1 MKQFRAPLLSI
12 VFILNFSL
20 FIHPVQLFG
29 GLNYSDAT
37 RGASGNYQA
46 VVSSPAEIHTL
57 DTFAWAVTLQPGIV
71 TLDAIQQTQSTKR
84 ADFTSFSPFMPDDN
98 RPTGA
103 LRGTV
108 FDEATLEPLAGVN
121 VLLEGTVLGAATD
134 LDGRFD
140 IPRVP
145 VGVYNVR
152 VQYIGFETRTLTDVV
167 VSSSRA
173 TNLDV
178 RLAEMVI
185 QGSEV
190 TITAGFFQRQRE
202 TPVSRVGFN
211 PEEIR
216 RSPGSGQ
223 ELSRILAALPGVASG
238 GDINQD
244 LMVRGGSPNENA
256 FYIDNILMPG
266 VAHFSL
272 PGGSSNGPIGIV
284 NTDLIADAQF
294 SAGGFQASFGN
305 YLSSVTEIT
314 YREGNRNGLQ
324 GDALFS
330 MAGLGFNAEG
340 GFSQRRG
347 SFLVSARRSYLD
359 LIASALNTG
368 GAPRYSDVQ
377 AKLVY
382 DPNQRNR
389 LTGLLIWG
397 KSRFDTSIDEAIEQG
412 LTNAFS
418 TGNVQVTA
426 GINHRYIW
434 KSSGFTQ
441 TSVSYSNKV
450 DDILGTR
457 ISNGS
462 TTERFD
468 IVNDFFFFRSVSRYA
483 VSTNLNLEFGGDA
496 RYEWHQYDY
505 FIESYRDRL
514 GNFRPEVNQDITIE
528 GLLAGVYAMGSYRV
542 QPRWT
547 LTGGFRADYTQY
559 NGNIDI
565 APRISSNVAVTER
578 LDFSL
583 AYGIYYQP
591 NTRYLM
597 SRDRDTR
604 KLENMRAMHYVAGLG
619 YQLTEDTRL
628 AFEVY
633 LKEYDQIPRHR
644 QGAGEVFVP
653 EYMPD
658 NFLGTHGV
666 LASDGRAR
674 AYGVDLLLQKKL
686 AQNLYGM
693 VSISAFRSKYEAFDG
708 TWYNRNYDNRL
719 LLNVIGG
726 YRPNERHE
734 FSARW
739 SFQGGGPWTP
749 FDQSASIAT
758 GNGIF
763 DMTRFNAERLPD
775 YHTLYLRADRRVFFQ
790 RSSMVTFVELWNTYG
805 RRNLAGY
812 YWSSTRQETVG
823 VRQFGFLPVGG
834 VKFEF

>member
-1 MKQFRAPLLSI
+1 MKHAHLLALAYSSI
-12 VFILNFSL
+12 LAGLLVISPMQLYSSSASHDGPRTPSDVSTLPAIYPGEAQSEGSERPAGSVRGIILD
-20 FIHPVQLFG
+20 G
-29 GLNYSDAT
+29 
-37 RGASGNYQA
+37 
-46 VVSSPAEIHTL
+46 
-57 DTFAWAVTLQPGIV
+57 
-71 TLDAIQQTQSTKR
+71 
-84 ADFTSFSPFMPDDN
+84 
-98 RPTGA
+98 
-103 LRGTV
+103 
-108 FDEATLEPLAGVN
+108 ATLEPLVGVN
-121 VLLEGTVLGAATD
+121 VLLEGSTLGAASD
-134 LDGRFD
+134 LDGRFE
-140 IPRVP
+140 IPQVP

-167 VSSSRA
+167 VSTRRT
-173 TNLDV
+173 TNLDI
-178 RLAEMVI
+178 RLREVVI
-185 QGSEV
+185 IGSEV
-190 TITAGFFQRQRE
+190 TITAGFFQRQQE
-202 TPVSRVGFN
+202 APVSRVGFN

-266 VAHFSL
+266 VAHFTL

-284 NTDLIADAQF
+284 NTDLIGDVQF
-294 SAGGFQASFGN
+294 SAGAYQASFGN
-305 YLSSVTEIT
+305 HLSSVTEIT

-340 GFSQRRG
+340 GFARRRG
-347 SFLVSARRSYLD
+347 SYLISARRSYLD

-368 GAPRYSDVQ
+368 GAPRYNDIQLKTVFDV
-377 AKLVY
+377 
-382 DPNQRNR
+382 NQRNR

-397 KSRFDTSIDEAIEQG
+397 MSRFDTTIEEALEQG

-434 KSSGFTQ
+434 SGSGFTQ

-457 ISNGS
+457 ISDGN

-468 IVNDFFFFRSVSRYA
+468 ITNEYFALRSVSRYA
-483 VSTNLNLEFGGDA
+483 VSRDFNVEFGGDA
-496 RYEWHQYDY
+496 RFERHHYDY
-505 FIESYRDRL
+505 FVESYRDRI
-514 GNFRPEVNQDITIE
+514 GNFRPEVIQNITIE
-528 GLLAGVYAMGSYRV
+528 GTLAGAFAMASYRV
-542 QPRWT
+542 LPQWII
-547 LTGGFRADYTQY
+547 TGGLRADYTSY
-559 NGNIDI
+559 NGNADVSPRLSTNI
-565 APRISSNVAVTER
+565 AVSER
-578 LDFSL
+578 LDVSA

-591 NTRYLM
+591 NTRYMM
-597 SRDRDTR
+597 SRDQDTR
-604 KLENMRAMHYVAGLG
+604 NLDNIRASHYVAGLG

-628 AFEVY
+628 TFEVY

-644 QGAGEVFVP
+644 AAGGEVLVP
-653 EYMPD
+653 EYLPD
-658 NFLGTHGV
+658 NFFGTQGEIV
-666 LASDGRAR
+666 SDGTAWSR
-674 AYGVDLLLQKKL
+674 GVDVLIQKKL
-686 AQNLYGM
+686 ARNLYGM
-693 VSISAFRSKYEAFDG
+693 VSVSAFRSRYEGYDG
-708 TWYNRNYDNRL
+708 NWYSRNYDNRL
-719 LLNVIGG
+719 LFNVIGG

-739 SFQGGGPWTP
+739 SYQGGGPWTP
-749 FDQSASIAT
+749 FDEAASIAT
-758 GNGIF
+758 GNGIY
-763 DMTRFNAERLPD
+763 DMNQFNAERLPA

-790 RSSMVTFVELWNTYG
+790 RSTMVTFVELWNTYG

-812 YWSSTRQETVG
+812 YWSSTKQETVA

>member
-1 MKQFRAPLLSI
+1 MKRYYAPVSAGIIILIALLLIS
-12 VFILNFSL
+12 
-20 FIHPVQLFG
+20 PVQLFSTM
-29 GLNYSDAT
+29 LISDAVT
-37 RGASGNYQA
+37 EAS
-46 VVSSPAEIHTL
+46 VFH
-57 DTFAWAVTLQPGIV
+57 VTEH
-71 TLDAIQQTQSTKR
+71 
-84 ADFTSFSPFMPDDN
+84 
-98 RPTGA
+98 GA
-103 LRGTV
+103 LVGTDSDRPVGSVRGV
-108 FDEATLEPLAGVN
+108 VLDEATLEPLAGVN
-121 VLLEGTVLGAATD
+121 VLLEGTSFGAASD
-134 LDGRFD
+134 LDGRFE

-152 VQYIGFETRTLTDVV
+152 VQYIGFETRTFTDIV
-167 VSSSRA
+167 VSTRRA
-173 TNLDV
+173 TNLDI
-178 RLAEMVI
+178 RLKEVI
-185 QGSEV
+185 IVGSEV
-190 TITAGFFQRQRE
+190 TITAGFFQRQQE
-202 TPVSRVGFN
+202 APVSRVGFN

-266 VAHFSL
+266 VAHFTL

-284 NTDLIADAQF
+284 NTDLIGDVQF
-294 SAGGFQASFGN
+294 SAGAYQASFGN

-340 GFSQRRG
+340 GFAKRRG
-347 SFLVSARRSYLD
+347 SYLVSARRSYLD

-368 GAPRYSDVQ
+368 GAPRYNDVHM
-377 AKLVY
+377 KTVY
-382 DPNQRNR
+382 DVNQRHR

-397 KSRFDTSIDEAIEQG
+397 KSRYDTSIDEAIEQG

-418 TGNVQVTA
+418 TGNAQVTA

-434 KSSGFTQ
+434 KSRGFTQ
-441 TSVSYSNKV
+441 TSVSYSHKV
-450 DDILGTR
+450 DDVLGTR

-468 IVNDFFFFRSVSRYA
+468 ITNEYFALRSVSRY
-483 VSTNLNLEFGGDA
+483 SFSRDLNLEFGGDA
-496 RYEWHQYDY
+496 RFERHQYDY

-514 GNFRPEVNQDITIE
+514 GNFRPEVNQDISVD
-528 GLLAGVYAMGSYRV
+528 GFLGGVFGMISYRV
-542 QPRWT
+542 QPQWT
-547 LTGGFRADYTQY
+547 VTAGLRGDYTDY
-559 NGNIDI
+559 NGNTDI
-565 APRISSNVAVTER
+565 SPRLSTNFAVTGR
-578 LDFSL
+578 LDLSA
-583 AYGIYYQP
+583 AYGMYYQP
-591 NTRYLM
+591 NTRYMM
-597 SRDRDTR
+597 SRDRETR
-604 KLENMRAMHYVAGLG
+604 GLDNMRSTHYVAGLG

-628 AFEVY
+628 TFEVY

-644 QGAGEVFVP
+644 AEAQEVLVP
-653 EYMPD
+653 EYLPD
-658 NFLGTHGV
+658 NFFGTQGTV
-666 LASDGRAR
+666 VSDGTAWSR
-674 AYGVDLLLQKKL
+674 GVDVLLQKKL

-693 VSISAFRSKYEAFDG
+693 VSVSVFRSRYEGYDG
-708 TWYNRNYDNRL
+708 NWYSRNYDNRL

-726 YRPNERHE
+726 YRPNEKHE

-749 FDQSASIAT
+749 FDEAASVAT
-758 GNGIF
+758 GNGIY
-763 DMTRFNAERLPD
+763 DMSRFNAGRLPD
-775 YHTLYLRADRRVFFQ
+775 YHSLYLRADRRVFFQ
-790 RSSMVTFVELWNTYG
+790 QSSMVTFMELWNTYG

-812 YWSSTRQETVG
+812 YWSSSREETVA